1 MPYYIKRWPKKAKS
15 ESKEAKTKSKVSKP
29 RKPNLVKKLDRVFAL
44 YIRLRD
50 VMPNGYVRC
59 ISCGN
64 IKAFEDVDCGHY
76 HSRTHMGTRFDE
88 QNCNAECQYCLTPDA
103 LVLTADLRWIKLGE
117 LKEGDLIF
125 AFDEERPNNSQAR
138 YWRKG
143 VVTHVHREIQDV
155 YEVSLENG
163 DTIKTTAEHQWLAR
177 KRSRL
182 GYDWVMTKDLYVNGY
197 NIQGHKKKGPHTE
210 HTSSIVCKPF
220 EVIRHEN
227 SADSGWLAGMIDA
240 DGHIT
245 QQTIHDKDGSLRYGF
260 RIGVAQCNKYPD
272 IQKRVIRLMEHF
284 TNNNKPCRQSMDK
297 GSNNPLNSN
306 YASWQFLV
314 TGTNVEKLQFLMRV
328 RPLKMSKVDIDKIGM
343 IRSRYDTKVTGITHL
358 GKMEIV
364 VLETSTHTFIANGYA
379 MHNCNRFCAD
389 HLDKYAINL
398 VKKIGQQ
405 RFDMLRVKAKTPKHF
420 MDFELEQMIEHYTRE
435 VKKLSTLKGIKVNL

>member
-1 MPYYIKRWPKKAKS
+1 MRHWPKKAKKG
-15 ESKEAKTKSKVSKP
+15 SKEANTEKTKKP
-29 RKPNLVKKLDRVFAL
+29 RSKPNLVAKLDRVFAL

-50 VMPNGYVRC
+50 AMPNGYIRC
-59 ISCGN
+59 ISCGR
-64 IKAFEDVDCGHY
+64 IKPFEEVDCGHF
-76 HSRTHMGTRFDE
+76 HSRIHMATRFDE
-88 QNCNAECQYCLTPDA
+88 DNCHGECHYCLTPDA

-379 MHNCNRFCAD
+379 MHNCNRISAD
-389 HLDKYAINL
+389 HLIKYRENL
-398 VKKIGQQ
+398 IKKIGPQKVEW
-405 RFDMLRVKAKTPKHF
+405 LNVKAHGTKHYL
-420 MDFELEQMIEHYTRE
+420 DSELEQMIKRYTLE
-435 VKKLSTLKGIKVNL
+435 VKRLSTLKGIKVNL

>member
-405 RFDMLRVKAKTPKHF
+405 RFDMLRVKAKIP
-420 MDFELEQMIEHYTRE
+420 
-435 VKKLSTLKGIKVNL
+435 

>member
-1 MPYYIKRWPKKAKS
+1 MPYYMKRKKKDTSDKPKKS
-15 ESKEAKTKSKVSKP
+15 RTPPSLSTLRDRLDTVFSK
-29 RKPNLVKKLDRVFAL
+29 

-50 VMPNGYVRC
+50 AMPSGTFRC
-59 ISCGN
+59 ISCGK
-64 IKAFEDVDCGHY
+64 IKTLDQADCGHY
-76 HSRTHMGTRFDE
+76 FSRTHMSTRFDE
-88 QNCNAECQYCLTPDA
+88 DNCNAECRYCLTPDA
-103 LVLTADLRWIKLGE
+103 LILTADLRWVKLGD

-125 AFDEERPNNSQAR
+125 AFDEERPNKSQAR

-155 YEVSLENG
+155 YEVRLENG

-182 GYDWVMTKDLYVNGY
+182 GYDWIMTKDLYVNGY
-197 NIQGHKKKGPHTE
+197 NIQGHKKTGPHTE

-220 EVIRHEN
+220 KVIKHEN

-245 QQTIHDKDGSLRYGF
+245 QQAIHDKDGSLRYGF
-260 RIGVAQCNKYPD
+260 RIGVDQCDKYPD
-272 IQKRVIRLMEHF
+272 IQKRIINLMEHF
-284 TNNNKPCRQSMDK
+284 TNNNKPCRQSMDNC
-297 GSNNPLNSN
+297 NNNTLNRN

-314 TGTNVEKLQFLMRV
+314 TGTNVEKLHFLMRV

-343 IRSRYDTKVTGITHL
+343 IRSRYDSKVTGITHV

-379 MHNCNRFCAD
+379 MHNCNRFSAD
-389 HLDKYAINL
+389 HLVGYRENL
-398 VKKIGQQ
+398 IKKIGEK
-405 RFDMLRVKAKTPKHF
+405 RFLMLEVHAHQTKKWSA
-420 MDFELEQMIEHYTRE
+420 FELEQLIKYYRAL
-435 VKKLSTLKGIKVNL
+435 VQKLQKDKGLTI

>member
-1 MPYYIKRWPKKAKS
+1 MA
-15 ESKEAKTKSKVSKP
+15 
-29 RKPNLVKKLDRVFAL
+29 
-44 YIRLRD
+44 
-50 VMPNGYVRC
+50 
-59 ISCGN
+59 
-64 IKAFEDVDCGHY
+64 
-76 HSRTHMGTRFDE
+76 TRFDE
-88 QNCNAECQYCLTPDA
+88 DNCNAECRYCLTPDA
-103 LVLTADLRWIKLGE
+103 LILTADLRWVKLGD

-155 YEVSLENG
+155 YEVRLENG

-197 NIQGHKKKGPHTE
+197 NIQGHKKTGPHTE

-220 EVIRHEN
+220 KVIKHEN

-260 RIGVAQCNKYPD
+260 RIGVAQSDKYPD
-272 IQKRVIRLMEHF
+272 IQKRVIHLMEHF
-284 TNNNKPCRQSMDK
+284 TNNNKPCRQSMDI
-297 GSNNPLNSN
+297 GNNNHLHSN

-314 TGTNVEKLQFLMRV
+314 TGTNVEKLHFLMRV

-343 IRSRYDTKVTGITHL
+343 IRSRYDSKVTGITHV

-379 MHNCNRFCAD
+379 MHNCNRMSAD
-389 HLDKYAINL
+389 HLIGYQRNL
-398 VKKIGQQ
+398 IQKIGQS
-405 RFDMLRVKAKTPKHF
+405 RFDLLNVKAHSAKHY
-420 MDFELEQMIEHYTRE
+420 MDFELEQMIEHYKNE
-435 VKKLSTLKGIKVNL
+435 CKKLSSMKGIKVNV